1 MDDYQLMYA
10 LSNAAKHYGDARLN
24 IGEINRYCTLKEIA
38 DRFEELVRFKEYFT
52 ELYGEGLEIANW
64 HFNGDLE
71 PFDTFYE
78 GALEYETECKLRLV
92 DGD

>member
-1 MDDYQLMYA
+1 MYA

-52 ELYGEGLEIANW
+52 ELYGEGLAIANF

-71 PFDTFYE
+71 PFDNFYE
-78 GALEYETECKLRLV
+78 SALEYETGCKLRLE
-92 DGD
+92 DCD